1 LVLSTLH
8 TNDAPS
14 AVMRLLELG
23 VPHYLLEATLAGVL
37 AQRLVRVLCPHC
49 KADDGALSD
58 EAWASL
64 TPGATLPR
72 PERVYRP
79 VGCPECRQTGYRGR
93 TGLYELLTV
102 TPAFSRL
109 IGARTDNQQLV
120 RQGLAD
126 GMTPLRVA
134 GAQKVMQGLTTAEEV
149 LKVTAA
155 LNAPGS
161 CL

>member
-1 LVLSTLH
+1 

-23 VPHYLLEATLAGVL
+23 VPHYLLEATLAGIL
-37 AQRLVRVLCPHC
+37 AQRLVRVLCPYC
-49 KADDGALSD
+49 KSDDGALTD
-58 EAWASL
+58 DVWRSL
-64 TPGATLPR
+64 AQDQALPK
-72 PERVYRP
+72 PQRVYRP

-93 TGLYELLTV
+93 TGLYELLAV

-109 IGARTDNQQLV
+109 ITASTETRLLRAQAMQ
-120 RQGLAD
+120 D

-134 GAQKVMQGLTTAEEV
+134 GARKVAEGLSTAEEV

-155 LNAPGS
+155 LAAQDAQDAPA
-161 CL
+161 